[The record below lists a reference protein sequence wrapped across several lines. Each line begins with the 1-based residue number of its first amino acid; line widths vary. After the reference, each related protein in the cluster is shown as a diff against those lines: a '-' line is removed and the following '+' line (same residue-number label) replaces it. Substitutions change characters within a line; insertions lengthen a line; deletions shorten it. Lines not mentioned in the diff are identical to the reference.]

1 VAVARGHPGGDEP
14 VVGSL
19 SRGWCGFLRARPLTP
34 RKMRL
39 GPADRE
45 QEGVRIPSSLV
56 QSYPLGTRRAN
67 RPGMNPFAVR
77 ADLGAQLGQCR
88 S

>member
-1 VAVARGHPGGDEP
+1 MAVARGHPSGDEA
-14 VVGSL
+14 VLGRL

-67 RPGMNPFAVR
+67 RPGMNPFEVR